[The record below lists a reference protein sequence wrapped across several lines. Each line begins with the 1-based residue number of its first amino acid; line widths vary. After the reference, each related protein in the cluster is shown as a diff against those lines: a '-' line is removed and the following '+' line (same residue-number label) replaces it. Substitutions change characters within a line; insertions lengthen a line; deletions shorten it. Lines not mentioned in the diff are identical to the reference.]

1 MPVFHETHRYAYPVQ
16 TSTSGPWLGET
27 GMTVC
32 EFHGDAALAFLTQT
46 GGADEVVYYK
56 LWCDVEFSR
65 HATPPG
71 RNTIAA
77 LAFNPVTKRIWCGN
91 STVDANLVTAFEV
104 GTGVETNVL
113 TLPPSTNSVLGTG
126 LATNGQ
132 VFARGSYETIELFT
146 MNGIKLG
153 ERTYPG
159 RHVEGITAS
168 PWSWTFVDSNA
179 GEIVIIN
186 PLGIEVASI
195 PGVGSPGGMGAIAF
209 DTVSDPDFMPQ
220 LYDGTNCNLG
230 DPGTLYHYDT
240 DWSPQPLLQRHR
252 LYVANT
258 IDQIIYAGYLTA

>member
-1 MPVFHETHRYAYPVQ
+1 MPVFHETHRYAYPVH
-16 TSTSGPWLGET
+16 TPTSGPW
-27 GMTVC
+27 
-32 EFHGDAALAFLTQT
+32 
-46 GGADEVVYYK
+46 
-56 LWCDVEFSR
+56 
-65 HATPPG
+65 
-71 RNTIAA
+71 
-77 LAFNPVTKRIWCGN
+77 
-91 STVDANLVTAFEV
+91 
-104 GTGVETNVL
+104 
-113 TLPPSTNSVLGTG
+113 
-126 LATNGQ
+126 
-132 VFARGSYETIELFT
+132 
-146 MNGIKLG
+146 LG

-168 PWSWTFVDSNA
+168 PWIWTFVDSNA

-195 PGVGSPGGMGAIAF
+195 RGIGSPGGMGAIGF